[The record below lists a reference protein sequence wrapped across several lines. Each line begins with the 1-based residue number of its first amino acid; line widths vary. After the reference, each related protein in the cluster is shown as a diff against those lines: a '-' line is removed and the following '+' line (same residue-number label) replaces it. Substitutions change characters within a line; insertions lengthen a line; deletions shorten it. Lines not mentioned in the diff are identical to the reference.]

1 MGYLFETRFL
11 NKNYLNYE
19 LTQVYGIGQKESLII
34 CRSLGIQKKS
44 YFKDLKKSQILK
56 LKQYVENNLSTGSS
70 LKNQKRT
77 AIKKLIQIRSYR
89 GSRHKNN
96 LPCRGQRTCTNA
108 KTPRR
113 VNL

>member
-11 NKNYLNYE
+11 NKKYLNYE
-19 LTQVYGIGQKESLII
+19 LMQVYGIGSKESLKI
-34 CRSLGIQKKS
+34 CRSLGLQKKS

-56 LKQYVENNLSTGSS
+56 LKKFVENNMIIGSV
-70 LKNQKRT
+70 LKNTKRNH
-77 AIKKLIQIRSYR
+77 IKKLIQVRSYR
-89 GSRHKNN
+89 GSRHKNK

-113 VNL
+113 VRL